1 MYELKYMS
9 LAVLAILIFSLA
21 MPISSIV
28 MAEDTVSASEPSI
41 NMPVLEFK
49 GGWGKL
55 KVEILLNL
63 TVNSALELA
72 YTVRNITYELFQW
85 EIKYNVTAAKI
96 QLSLGEGFLEKSLN
110 TSKNTPRNAVVYAF
124 VAAIHYSHAPA
135 LANPVLGRV
144 IHDNLGENNTITEQ
158 TVRAVNSTAYELRDL
173 LVSAINYA
181 KNSGYNTS
189 LPEFLLSKGDERLS
203 EAETYLDQGNVT
215 CAFRVAVS
223 AYRTYVRAYGVLVR
237 SVIVQFLEK
246 QINIQLSTS
255 KLVEVKESQVK
266 NLLNVLP
273 LQIREVIKEKVEKGE
288 LKNLSDVVEYVK
300 KESIRVREQ
309 LMEREKENLKIAVK
323 NMIGSMKKE
332 FRNITISDED
342 IEKLIE
348 KYYEQG
354 FRGTDLARKVLTELA
369 NMLQEQ
375 AREKVMQALT
385 PVSPKPMKK

>member
-28 MAEDTVSASEPSI
+28 MAEDTVSVSEPSI

-96 QLSLGEGFLEKSLN
+96 QLRLGDEFLEKSLN
-110 TSKNTPRNAVVYAF
+110 TTTKNAIVYAF
-124 VAAIHYSHAPA
+124 VATIHYSHAPA

-144 IHDNLGENNTITEQ
+144 IHDNLGENNTVTEQ

-223 AYRTYVRAYGVLVR
+223 AYRTYVRAYGELVR

-246 QINIQLSTS
+246 QINIQLLTS
-255 KLVEVKESQVK
+255 KLVEVKESSAK
-266 NLLNVLP
+266 KLLNALP

>member
-1 MYELKYMS
+1 
-9 LAVLAILIFSLA
+9 
-21 MPISSIV
+21 
-28 MAEDTVSASEPSI
+28 
-41 NMPVLEFK
+41 
-49 GGWGKL
+49 
-55 KVEILLNL
+55 
-63 TVNSALELA
+63 
-72 YTVRNITYELFQW
+72 
-85 EIKYNVTAAKI
+85 
-96 QLSLGEGFLEKSLN
+96 
-110 TSKNTPRNAVVYAF
+110 
-124 VAAIHYSHAPA
+124 
-135 LANPVLGRV
+135 
-144 IHDNLGENNTITEQ
+144 
-158 TVRAVNSTAYELRDL
+158 
-173 LVSAINYA
+173 SAINYA

-223 AYRTYVRAYGVLVR
+223 AYRTYVRAYGELVR
-237 SVIVQFLEK
+237 SVIAQFLEK

-255 KLVEVKESQVK
+255 KLVEVKEPQVK

-309 LMEREKENLKIAVK
+309 LMEKEKENLKIAVK

-332 FRNITISDED
+332 FMNITISDED

-369 NMLQEQ
+369 NRLQEQ
-375 AREKVMQALT
+375 AREKIMQALT